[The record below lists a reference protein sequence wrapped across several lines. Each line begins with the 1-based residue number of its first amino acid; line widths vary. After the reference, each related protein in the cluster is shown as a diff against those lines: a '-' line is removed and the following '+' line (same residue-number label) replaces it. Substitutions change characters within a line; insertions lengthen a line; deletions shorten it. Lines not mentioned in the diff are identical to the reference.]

1 MLVHSSMD
9 SATSIMLYILPTSAM
24 IQFLAALCISYYR
37 RKYQQQD
44 NKVYDIQ
51 LRPDNDVN
59 ADESGRA
66 CETNG
71 SLKINTNI
79 YNKIIFQ
86 ASHMLFIAL
95 CLFILFIIFAI
106 SIDKNDI
113 HFVIRCSKDF
123 APGILFS
130 VMIPI
135 IFFVRNKDA
144 FYFVKN
150 GVLCHR

>member
-44 NKVYDIQ
+44 TKVYHIQ
-51 LRPDNDVN
+51 LRLANDGN
-59 ADESGRA
+59 ADESGRNS
-66 CETNG
+66 ETNN
-71 SLKINTNI
+71 SFEVNTSI

-86 ASHMLFIAL
+86 VSHMMFIGL
-95 CLFILFIIFAI
+95 CLLLLFIIFTI
-106 SIDKNDI
+106 SLDKNDI